1 MAKTSVVISS
11 QGLGPRYRCKG
22 LCLSIIVLVHADR
35 AFARRGPEGLVD
47 ARRALVD
54 HTVLSRLAP
63 GRRRTRANERRRRGR
78 SLAMRMGA
86 TPQSRTS
93 RLRAAEQGRAADEEK
108 QEEEE
113 EEPEGDSPLGQIQDN
128 EGPPKP

>member
-1 MAKTSVVISS
+1 M
-11 QGLGPRYRCKG
+11 
-22 LCLSIIVLVHADR
+22 HADR

-78 SLAMRMGA
+78 SLAMCMGA

-93 RLRAAEQGRAADEEK
+93 RLRAAEQGRAAD
-108 QEEEE
+108 QEGES
-113 EEPEGDSPLGQIQDN
+113 PRGGDPADPGQ
-128 EGPPKP
+128 